1 MQKKTFFFRC
11 GRENNR
17 LFSEFFPIF
26 YKTSSPARAGGGGFP
41 DWMTD
46 RPTSGGGFPD
56 WMNDRPTSGGG
67 FPDWMNDRPT
77 SGGGFPTG

>member
-1 MQKKTFFFRC
+1 MYFQIFLCFLVILFYCVSVSYKENAKKSVFFRC
-11 GRENNR
+11 GRENTR

-46 RPTSGGGFPD
+46 RPTSGGGFP
-56 WMNDRPTSGGG
+56 
-67 FPDWMNDRPT
+67 
-77 SGGGFPTG
+77 TG